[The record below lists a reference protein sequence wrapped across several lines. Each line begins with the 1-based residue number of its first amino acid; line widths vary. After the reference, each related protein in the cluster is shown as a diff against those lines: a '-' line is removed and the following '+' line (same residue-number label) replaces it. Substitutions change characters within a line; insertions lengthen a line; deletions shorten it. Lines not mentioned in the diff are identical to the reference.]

1 MKTIQYLEAEDT
13 IQPGDFLRPL
23 DLIYEGQSDY
33 KVGKHKGQTGAQVN
47 RADPSYFEKAF

>member
-1 MKTIQYLEAEDT
+1 MKT

-33 KVGKHKGQTGAQVN
+33 KVDKHKGQTGSQVN